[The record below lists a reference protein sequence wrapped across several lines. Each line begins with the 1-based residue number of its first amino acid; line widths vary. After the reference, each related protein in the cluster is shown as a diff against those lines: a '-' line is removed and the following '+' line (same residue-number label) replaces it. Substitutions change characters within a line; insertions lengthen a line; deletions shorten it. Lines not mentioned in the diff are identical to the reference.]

1 MGKAPSPLMW
11 TASLTTELSSSVVA
25 SSGYL
30 STVMR
35 RCYLVTITVANSVA
49 VPWIPDVPSAA
60 EPGKEI
66 MPVTQAATQDDDN
79 ANGISPAAAIRLPV
93 DAHGVSLGT
102 LSTVAVVFAIRG

>member
-1 MGKAPSPLMW
+1 
-11 TASLTTELSSSVVA
+11 
-25 SSGYL
+25 
-30 STVMR
+30 
-35 RCYLVTITVANSVA
+35 
-49 VPWIPDVPSAA
+49 
-60 EPGKEI
+60 